1 MAVWVRCGYAQSTS
15 PQLFRFER
23 GVLGARWAHLLTL
36 KPLLLALARR
46 SAQEEAGLLLVYYMP
61 LACKPAIIAFVAVGM
76 RQRRSRDLDMLYT

>member
-1 MAVWVRCGYAQSTS
+1 MLWLWLAFLHAQLLRLALAAMAVWVYAQSTS

-46 SAQEEAGLLLVYYMP
+46 SAAVQPRPGA
-61 LACKPAIIAFVAVGM
+61 LASVLHAA
-76 RQRRSRDLDMLYT
+76 S